1 MFDFL
6 KIGRKRKGV
15 SIVESML
22 IVALVSLALVIVFG
36 ALRDGLK
43 ATVMNLANNL
53 KQSSKMSQEMAS
65 NS

>member
-1 MFDFL
+1 
-6 KIGRKRKGV
+6 
-15 SIVESML
+15 ML